1 MRWTAALALV
11 IVIAGASLTATVF
24 VPAEFREIVADA
36 GLIVRGRVTD
46 IRSIAVPG
54 IGVESIVTV
63 GVETVLKG
71 AANGFVSLRV
81 PGGDT
86 GRYRHVMIGAPVLRP
101 GERAVFF
108 LRRGNDTLWRPV
120 GLSMG
125 VYAVHNDPRTGQ
137 LLVRPPIVAGRTA
150 SLGPIVRGDA
160 RRKHLAI
167 QEFESLVQLI
177 IAGRIGQAVP
187 RGGRQ

>member
-1 MRWTAALALV
+1 MRWIFALAAAV
-11 IVIAGASLTATVF
+11 WIAGASLAATVF
-24 VPAEFREIVADA
+24 VPTEFREIVADA

-46 IRSIAVPG
+46 VRPIAVPG
-54 IGVESIVTV
+54 SGVESIVTV
-63 GVETVLKG
+63 GIETVLKG

-86 GRYRHVMIGAPVLRP
+86 GRFRHVMLGAPVLRP

-108 LRRGNDTLWRPV
+108 LWRGNDAIWRPV

-125 VYAVHNDPRTGQ
+125 VYAVHNDPQTGQ
-137 LLVRPPIVAGRTA
+137 PFVHPPIVAGLTA
-150 SLGPIVRGDA
+150 SIGPIVRGDA
-160 RRKHLAI
+160 RRKLLGM

-177 IAGRIGQAVP
+177 MAGRFGQAVP
-187 RGGRQ
+187 RGGGR

>member
-1 MRWTAALALV
+1 MRWIVTLAV
-11 IVIAGASLTATVF
+11 AVWIAGASLAATVF
-24 VPAEFREIVADA
+24 VPTEFREIVADA

-46 IRSIAVPG
+46 IRPIDVPG
-54 IGVESIVTV
+54 TGVESIVTV

-86 GRYRHVMIGAPVLRP
+86 GRFRYVMLGAPVLRP

-108 LRRGNDTLWRPV
+108 LWRGNDALWRPV

-125 VYAVHNDPRTGQ
+125 VYAVHNDPQTGQ
-137 LLVRPPIVAGRTA
+137 LVVHPPIVAGRTA
-150 SLGPIVRGDA
+150 SIGPVVRGDA
-160 RRKHLAI
+160 RRKLLAI

-177 IAGRIGQAVP
+177 MAGRFGQAVP
-187 RGGRQ
+187 RGGRR